1 MEVSFHDKIAS
12 LKLGEGDTFHGEGM
26 LAVTKAL
33 LQSGVSYVGGY
44 QGAPISH
51 LLDVMVQARDCMQ
64 EFGVH
69 VEPCTSEAA
78 EGECQLERQ
87 RRIRPINAA
96 ALRNGERV
104 VRTRFG
110 VDDDT
115 CNGDHACV
123 RLSGCPSLTIQD
135 SSDPL
140 KVDPVA
146 HVNNDCVGCGLCGEV
161 AHAAVLCPSFFRAK
175 IVQNTN
181 AWDRFADRLR
191 STVIGRVQPA

>member
-51 LLDVMVQARDCMQ
+51 LLDVMVQ
-64 EFGVH
+64 ELGVH

-78 EGECQLERQ
+78 EGEYQLKRQ
-87 RRIRPINAA
+87 RRISPINTA

-115 CNGDHACV
+115 CTGDHACV

-175 IVQNTN
+175 IVQNPN
-181 AWDRFADRLR
+181 ALDRFADRLR
-191 STVIGRVQPA
+191 STVIDWVQPA